1 MALIL
6 IKHGLHHAVEET
18 KLRCAADGDDVVLVQ
33 DGVFWAISEE
43 IKAIKGKV
51 SAIEDDFLARGYCP
65 ERSLVP
71 LIGYA
76 EMVDIIEAQ
85 PKTIS

>member
-6 IKHGLHHAVEET
+6 IKHGLHHSVEQT
-18 KLRCAADGDDVVLVQ
+18 KLKCAAEGDDVVLVQ
-33 DGVFWAISEE
+33 DGVFWAISDD

-51 SAIEDDFLARGYCP
+51 SAIEDDLLARGYCP
-65 ERSLVP
+65 DHSLVP
-71 LIGYA
+71 LISYA
-76 EMVDIIEAQ
+76 EMVEIIAAQ